1 MGKDILTMSQKELVR
16 LHVIK
21 KAIERSITQKE
32 ASKQLGLSERQV
44 RRQVARI
51 RQQGDTGILHAAR
64 GRPSLKK
71 ISEAKRHKIIKIYQ
85 KQYWDFGPT
94 LAVEKLKERQ
104 NIILSK
110 ETLRKWLIEEGLRSK
125 QRKSNK
131 HRQKRE
137 RKRHFGD
144 MVQID
149 GSHHDWLEGRG
160 PKLVLMGYIDD
171 ATNKVYGCF
180 YEYEG
185 TIPAIDSLEKYIRRN
200 GIPMSVY
207 VDQHSTY
214 KTQDRDKWRAI
225 SFGKECLSQ
234 FERTCKELSI
244 TVIHA
249 HSPQA
254 KGRVERLFRT
264 LQDRLVK
271 EFRLSKINTL
281 EQANR
286 FLQVYLKKHNQK
298 FSLQAYNS
306 VNMHRKV
313 KGIKLPRVMCIKTK
327 RRVRNDFTI
336 AHNSTLYQIKSYT
349 PDIDIEVREKIKG
362 RMEIWDKRKSLKYK
376 RIVFKNR
383 IGSLIRN

>member
-1 MGKDILTMSQKELVR
+1 MSKYALFLGCTTPVKVPQYELASRWVCEYFGIELIDIEEFTCCGINQVNLN
-16 LHVIK
+16 
-21 KAIERSITQKE
+21 IE
-32 ASKQLGLSERQV
+32 AGL
-44 RRQVARI
+44 
-51 RQQGDTGILHAAR
+51 LMAAMN
-64 GRPSLKK
+64 LALA
-71 ISEAKRHKIIKIYQ
+71 EAKGL
-85 KQYWDFGPT
+85 DVLT
-94 LAVEKLKERQ
+94 LCAACTGALAEAVEKLKERQ